1 MNLLV
6 NLSRFMVRERAKEL
20 IDKVLHSLDR
30 VKCEVCQS
38 KFSNFDSLSRHM
50 RKFHVTPVEKMR
62 KEYPT
67 YAPQNPSLGA
77 Q

>member
-6 NLSRFMVRERAKEL
+6 NISRFMVRERV
-20 IDKVLHSLDR
+20 DKVLHDLDR

-62 KEYPT
+62 NEYPT
-67 YAPQNPSLGA
+67 YAPQNPSLVA